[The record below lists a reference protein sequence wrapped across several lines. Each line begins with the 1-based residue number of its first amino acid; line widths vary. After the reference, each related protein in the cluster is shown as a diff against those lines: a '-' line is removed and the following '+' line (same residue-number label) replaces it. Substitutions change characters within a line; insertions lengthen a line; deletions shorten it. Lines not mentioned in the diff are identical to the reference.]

1 MVLVAFLFAG
11 VLMFGAY
18 KLGGNWS
25 TMNSEGKGLTVFMG
39 ALAVVIIICAFL
51 LMGVNGSNSNSS
63 SGSKCSICG
72 GRMKCAIC
80 GESGLYCEKSSYGS
94 GDDHY
99 CSKHWG
105 DVVEWHN
112 KK

>member
-1 MVLVAFLFAG
+1 
-11 VLMFGAY
+11 
-18 KLGGNWS
+18 
-25 TMNSEGKGLTVFMG
+25 
-39 ALAVVIIICAFL
+39 
-51 LMGVNGSNSNSS
+51 
-63 SGSKCSICG
+63 
-72 GRMKCAIC
+72 MKCAIC